1 MNKQM
6 SLLGIARR
14 AGKLSV
20 GHDMV
25 FDSVRKDRA
34 KAVVLTS
41 DASPRHRK
49 ELEAVS
55 FKGIIITLPVTMDEA
70 GLALG
75 KRSCIFS
82 VDDEGFAKAIE
93 KTV

>member
-1 MNKQM
+1 MNKRL
-6 SLLGIARR
+6 SLMGIARR

-20 GHDMV
+20 GHDQV
-25 FDSVRKDRA
+25 IEAVRKGRA

-41 DASPRHRK
+41 DASPRHLK

-55 FKGIIITLPVTMDEA
+55 FSGKIIMADVTMEEA

-82 VDDEGFAKAIE
+82 VDDQGFADAIE

>member
-1 MNKQM
+1 MDKQL
-6 SLLGIARR
+6 SLMGIARR

-25 FDSVRKDRA
+25 LDSVRKGRA
-34 KAVVLTS
+34 KAVILTK
-41 DASPRHRK
+41 DASPRHKK

-55 FKGIIITLPVTMDEA
+55 FAGRIIEMEADMNEA

-82 VDDEGFAKAIE
+82 VDDEGFANAIV
-93 KTV
+93 KSI